1 MGAQEF
7 VVRTWLDDVASRVGF
22 GTLAAKLPIRI
33 APSTLAVVCGLFI
46 DTVVLQGYKEFTGG
60 TATVFRNP
68 FWLAI
73 PVVIFSAVYI
83 TRDLTRRYH
92 DALSELHIDSR
103 VTDSDR
109 FYYLVDRRIR
119 WALFVLSA
127 TVIVANLVFF
137 VTIPVIIETDG
148 IAGVIGNFIIVP
160 LVYVPVVT
168 DFIATYLGIQVILP
182 RRLARSDFE
191 LDFLDPERLGGLRPL
206 GELVKHSYYYTVSG
220 IIALALFIYGPG
232 IFGNLLSAP
241 VEPSPIVDGLFT
253 VAWLVGA
260 FVVGYAIFVFHRLMR
275 NQKRE
280 KLRKLNTQ
288 YRDLIEQPWDISNH
302 RIPDSKSQ
310 QIEDLERR
318 MDRVTSTREYPAT
331 FAMWTQLLIGIVLP
345 KGVQL
350 LLTSNL

>member
-1 MGAQEF
+1 MGAQDV

-22 GTLAAKLPIRI
+22 GTLAARLPVRI

-46 DTVVLQGYKEFTGG
+46 DTVVLQGYKELTGG

-73 PVVIFSAVYI
+73 PVVILSGVWV

-92 DALSELHIDSR
+92 AALAELHIDSR

-109 FYYLVDRRIR
+109 FYHLVGTRIR

-137 VTIPVIIETDG
+137 VTIPVIVETDG
-148 IAGVIGNFIIVP
+148 IAGLIGNFGIVP
-160 LVYVPVVT
+160 FVYVPVVT
-168 DFIATYLGIQVILP
+168 DFVATYLGIQVVLP
-182 RRLARSDFE
+182 RRLARSEFE

-220 IIALALFIYGPG
+220 IVALALFIYGPG
-232 IFGNLLSAP
+232 LFGDLFSAP
-241 VEPSPIVDGLFT
+241 VQPSPVVDGLFT

-260 FVVGYAIFVFHRLMR
+260 FVVGYAVFVFHRLMH

-280 KLRKLNTQ
+280 KLHELNKR

-302 RIPDSKSQ
+302 QIPDSKSQ
-310 QIEDLERR
+310 EVDDLERR
-318 MDRVTSTREYPAT
+318 MNRVTSTREYPAT

-345 KGVQL
+345 KGIQL